1 MLLLNRTHLA
11 LRILIH
17 LGKVPDVTMT
27 VQRIAEDLSIPP
39 QYAAK
44 LVHEI
49 VRAGFLQSVR
59 GRFGGVKLARAARDI
74 RVGDVVLSVEGLN
87 GSTVVARGDP
97 NIEEFFDE
105 SLTKF
110 VEVLNFQTIEDFL
123 PKRTSERSL
132 SAPQQRKT
140 NPGKSRPQR

>member
-17 LGKVPDVTMT
+17 VGKSDDAVLT

-44 LVHEI
+44 IVHEL
-49 VRAGFLQSVR
+49 VRAGFLQSIR
-59 GRFGGVKLARAARDI
+59 GRLGGVKLARPARDI
-74 RVGDVVLSVEGLN
+74 RVGDVVMSVEPLKPPKGRPKKN
-87 GSTVVARGDP
+87 SE
-97 NIEEFFDE
+97 IEHFFDE
-105 SLTKF
+105 SMAKF

-123 PKRTSERSL
+123 PGRAPRRSL
-132 SAPQQRKT
+132 SKPTPARSQSGKQSQQR
-140 NPGKSRPQR
+140 